1 MNQNKETLITV
12 LSLII
17 TLGILGGGY
26 WFFTQQPKDNAS
38 NPLSSPTS
46 NNQPL
51 SSNTPLP
58 SPPSPSEVTAFTP
71 PTRFPKE
78 PPLRL
83 MVQLAWYWSTKP

>member
-1 MNQNKETLITV
+1 MKQNNETLITV

-26 WFFTQQPKDNAS
+26 WFFTQQTKNKAS

-58 SPPSPSEVTAFTP
+58 SPPSPTAVTAFTT
-71 PTRFPKE
+71 PTTGPQGTTVRIDG
-78 PPLRL
+78 
-83 MVQLAWYWSTKP
+83 STSLVLVN